1 MSLTRHELLAADLV
15 RFIPLI
21 RNDDLEECSAFG
33 GHLKETR
40 EVKLHHL
47 TNRLGKYFLWARQHR
62 DEVRHYVLKTP
73 EGDPVAIGGY
83 SLKGDVWFLCT
94 DLVDSHKKSF
104 VKAIREFR
112 DEAWEHS
119 RVLTNVMML
128 ENKLHRRFLESLGAK
143 FSPETAFWVSGKLFV
158 QFFITNK

>member
-21 RNDDLEECSAFG
+21 RDDDLNECSAFW

-40 EVKLHHL
+40 EVKLHRL
-47 TNRLGKYFLWARQHR
+47 ANRLGKYFLWARKHR
-62 DEVRHYVLKTP
+62 DEIRHYVLKTP

-83 SLKGDVWFLCT
+83 STGGVVWFLCT

-104 VKAIREFR
+104 VKAIRGFR
-112 DEAWEHS
+112 DEAWGHS
-119 RVLTNVMML
+119 LVLTNVMMW
-128 ENKLHRRFLESLGAK
+128 ENVLHRRFLEKLGAD
-143 FSPETAFWVSGKLFV
+143 FSLSDVSKASGKEFV
-158 QFFITNK
+158 RFYITNK